1 MEDNY
6 KKNDCK
12 DILELLN
19 SLPDAALV
27 HILETKGDKAYIA
40 DECSNDFDGTA
51 VTKGLE
57 NSVTKVLE
65 DSGNRT
71 EFASGAVRD
80 MHEGK
85 GRFDLMPLGIISNIM
100 KSFNSTRLENYDC
113 DIFEL
118 VYNFR
123 QGGNTDNLYAAISMF
138 IRELVKSNIINNEW
152 EFLLLLAK
160 HYENGAIKY
169 GENNWQKGIPVNSCI
184 DSALRHYTKFKAG
197 MTDEPHYVAFVW
209 NLITAIY
216 MVDELGDAS
225 FLST

>member
-1 MEDNY
+1 MKDNY
-6 KKNDCK
+6 KKNDW
-12 DILELLN
+12 IALLELLN
-19 SLPDAALV
+19 SLPYDVLV
-27 HILETKGDKAYIA
+27 YILETKGDKECIA
-40 DECSNDFDGTA
+40 DKCSNVFDGTA
-51 VTKGLE
+51 ITKELE
-57 NSVTKVLE
+57 NSATPPLE

-85 GRFDLMPLGIISNIM
+85 GRFDLMPLEIISGIM
-100 KSFNSTRLENYDC
+100 KSFNSTHMENYDC

-118 VYNFR
+118 VHNFR
-123 QGGNTDNLYAAISMF
+123 QEGNTNNLYAAISIF
-138 IRELVKSNIINNEW
+138 ICELIKGDIINNEW

-216 MVDELGDAS
+216 MVDELNDTS
-225 FLST
+225 FSCR

>member
-40 DECSNDFDGTA
+40 DECSNVFDGTA

-100 KSFNSTRLENYDC
+100 KSFNSTRLENYNC

-197 MTDEPHYVAFVW
+197 ITDEPHHVAFVW

-216 MVDELGDAS
+216 MVDELNDTS
-225 FLST
+225 FLYI

>member
-1 MEDNY
+1 MRDNY
-6 KKNDCK
+6 IKNDWE
-12 DILELLN
+12 DILKLLE
-19 SLPDAALV
+19 SMSDKTL
-27 HILETKGDKAYIA
+27 IRTLETNDNKTDTTDKY
-40 DECSNDFDGTA
+40 SNDIDDNV
-51 VTKGLE
+51 VTTGLE
-57 NSVTKVLE
+57 NSVTPVLE

-71 EFASGAVRD
+71 KFASGAVRD

-85 GRFDLMPLGIISNIM
+85 GRFDLMPLKIISDIM

-113 DIFEL
+113 DVFEL
-118 VYNFR
+118 IYNFR

-138 IRELVKSNIINNEW
+138 IRDLIKSNIINNEW

-197 MTDEPHYVAFVW
+197 MTDEPHYVAVVW
-209 NLITAIY
+209 NLIAAIY
-216 MVDELGDAS
+216 MVDELNDTS
-225 FLST
+225 FLYV

>member
-6 KKNDCK
+6 KKNDW
-12 DILELLN
+12 IALLELLN
-19 SLPDAALV
+19 SLPDK
-27 HILETKGDKAYIA
+27 EYIA
-40 DECSNDFDGTA
+40 DECSNVFDGTDI
-51 VTKGLE
+51 TMGLE
-57 NSVTKVLE
+57 NSATPTLE

-80 MHEGK
+80 IHEGK
-85 GRFDLMPLGIISNIM
+85 GRFDLMPLRIISRITR
-100 KSFNSTRLENYDC
+100 SFNSARIENYSY
-113 DIFEL
+113 DIFET
-118 VYNFR
+118 VYDFR
-123 QGGNTDNLYAAISMF
+123 QGGDTDNLYAAISVF
-138 IRELVKSNIINNEW
+138 IQELIKDNVVTSGW

-169 GENNWQKGIPVNSCI
+169 GENNWQKGIPVSSCI

-225 FLST
+225 FLSA